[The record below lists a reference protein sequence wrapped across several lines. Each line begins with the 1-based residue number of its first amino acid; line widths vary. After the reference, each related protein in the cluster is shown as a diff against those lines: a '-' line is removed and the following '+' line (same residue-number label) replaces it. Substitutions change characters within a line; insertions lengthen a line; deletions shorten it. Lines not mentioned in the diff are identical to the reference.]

1 MGTPHSARSDG
12 AGGRAWLGRLGAYGP
27 ALVVALPLGL
37 HGARAI
43 LEKAGRPAMPLDDSF
58 IHLVYARALAEGRP
72 FEYVAG
78 LGPTSGATSLLWPAL
93 LAPAYVLGLDGL
105 DVVYVA
111 WALGTLL
118 HAAVAVETA
127 RLARPL
133 AGPVG
138 ALGAGAL
145 VLSFG
150 AFAWFARSGMETLL
164 FTWLLTRAA
173 RTSAA
178 LIEPGPDGLASGAG
192 PSAQARGALARGWPG
207 PSLDA
212 ALAGALCPLARP
224 EGALGAG
231 LALAALLLARRPPA
245 ERAGR
250 RLALA
255 ALPALGVATVPL
267 VNLALVGHATAS
279 TTLVKWLPANPA
291 YDRATLL
298 GTIFAHV
305 RLLTGNL
312 LAGGEWTHIFV
323 PEGSFPVLVAGAF
336 ALAVC
341 ARRSGRPAHAL
352 AVVAVAL
359 GSLAPTTFLS
369 FLWNRVRYLW
379 PFAPAWFVLVACL
392 AATLGGALARLLPR
406 SLALGPARGRAA
418 VLTALLLGAAVGLL
432 ASKLGVATA
441 DLAQSA
447 YAIDRQQVRLGEWAA
462 RSLPRTARV
471 GVNDT
476 GAIAYVSRLT
486 TFDVVGLTTE
496 GEARYWVAGA
506 GSRFEHYERTPR
518 ERLPTHFIVYPEW
531 MGAPAVLG
539 EVLTSATVLEQ
550 SILGGPTMVAYEA
563 RWDLLGSGER
573 PFVVAADETPVDA
586 LDVADL
592 ESEAAH
598 AYDAVRAFDVHN
610 RAALFGVGTLVE
622 EGQALAALP
631 THPDGLFA
639 DGGRV
644 ERTVDRFTLS
654 LPASGRLV
662 LRVASEEPT
671 RLEVRVLGRATSVE
685 LPGGGAVVERV
696 VRPGGA
702 GPGTA
707 VEVHALQAAFQS
719 YHYWAYP

>member
-1 MGTPHSARSDG
+1 MGTPQAADPRWAPS
-12 AGGRAWLGRLGAYGP
+12 WLGRLGAYVP
-27 ALVVALPLGL
+27 ALVVAIPLGL

-72 FEYVAG
+72 LEYVAG

-93 LAPAYVLGLDGL
+93 LAPAYALGLDGL

-118 HAAVAVETA
+118 HAAVAVETS

-145 VLSFG
+145 ALSFG
-150 AFAWFARSGMETLL
+150 AFAWFARSGMETML
-164 FTWLLTRAA
+164 FTWLLARAA
-173 RTSAA
+173 RTSAR
-178 LIEPGPDGLASGAG
+178 LFEPDARHA
-192 PSAQARGALARGWPG
+192 PSSSARAWPG
-207 PSLDA
+207 PALDV

-231 LALAALLLARRPPA
+231 LALAALVLAPLPPFEPHGSRR
-245 ERAGR
+245 R

-255 ALPALGVATVPL
+255 ALPALGVAVVPL
-267 VNLALVGHATAS
+267 VNLALVGHAASS

-323 PEGSFPVLVAGAF
+323 PEGSFGVLVAGAV
-336 ALAVC
+336 ALAL
-341 ARRSGRPAHAL
+341 AAKKTERPAHAL
-352 AVVAVAL
+352 AVVAVCL

-392 AATLGGALARLLPR
+392 ASTLGGLFARALPR
-406 SLALGPARGRAA
+406 SLALGPSRSRAS
-418 VLTALLLGAAVGLL
+418 VLTALLLGGAVGLL

-462 RSLPRTARV
+462 RALPRTARV

-476 GAIAYVSRLT
+476 GAIAYVSRLA

-506 GSRFEHYERTPR
+506 GSRFEHYERLPR

-539 EVLTSATVLEQ
+539 EVLTSATVLDQ

-573 PFVVAADETPVDA
+573 PFVLPASEAPVDA

-598 AYDAVRAFDVHN
+598 GYDAVRAFDVHN
-610 RAALFGVGTLVE
+610 RAGLFGVGSLVE

-631 THPDGLFA
+631 AHPDGLFA
-639 DGGRV
+639 DGGRI
-644 ERTVDRFTLS
+644 ERSSDRFTLH
-654 LPASGRLV
+654 LPSAGRLV

-671 RLEVRVLGRATSVE
+671 RLSVQAGEALATVE
-685 LPGGGAVVERV
+685 LPGGGALVERV
-696 VRPGGA
+696 VRLEGA
-702 GPGTA
+702 GEGTPITVRA
-707 VEVHALQAAFQS
+707 EHATFEA
-719 YHYWAYP
+719 YHYWAYR